1 VSGLGEQRQQ
11 VVECTECQVD
21 RVVRAGSVG
30 IWAGQIGGAEL
41 MSFCSR
47 EIPGMGGYEQ
57 GLLRIQLQLFDREPI
72 GGGFGLN
79 VLTRSVESTACQRW
93 PP

>member
-1 VSGLGEQRQQ
+1 
-11 VVECTECQVD
+11 
-21 RVVRAGSVG
+21 
-30 IWAGQIGGAEL
+30 